1 MLIINH
7 PKPHLARRAAA
18 LWDANVRKHKEKQ
31 KQKTGNIMD
40 KRHGSAYD
48 RGSADAYYH
57 RPQDP
62 HYYKKA
68 SYSSDRVDKK
78 DMSDEQK
85 AEYLLGYHETTDR
98 KDWGEEDGK
107 LATS

>member
-1 MLIINH
+1 
-7 PKPHLARRAAA
+7 
-18 LWDANVRKHKEKQ
+18 
-31 KQKTGNIMD
+31 MD
-40 KRHGSAYD
+40 KRHGSPYD

-85 AEYLLGYHETTDR
+85 AEYFLGYYETTDR
-98 KDWGEEDGK
+98 KDWGDTDEQRMCD
-107 LATS
+107 LQWTD

>member
-1 MLIINH
+1 L
-7 PKPHLARRAAA
+7 
-18 LWDANVRKHKEKQ
+18 
-31 KQKTGNIMD
+31 D

-57 RPQDP
+57 RTEDP
-62 HYYKKA
+62 HYYKKD
-68 SYSSDRVDKK
+68 SYSSERVEKK

-98 KDWGEEDGK
+98 KDWGVEDGT

>member
-1 MLIINH
+1 MRSSTSVSYFDIENT
-7 PKPHLARRAAA
+7 
-18 LWDANVRKHKEKQ
+18 EKAV
-31 KQKTGNIMD
+31 D

-57 RPQDP
+57 RAQNP

-68 SYSSDRVDKK
+68 SYSSERVEKK

-85 AEYLLGYHETTDR
+85 AEYLLGYYETTDR